1 MKISGVLD
9 RTKFQNAFKI
19 LLTFSIQYLNQI
31 PEEDIFYKEIKE
43 REMVQLRMFEMNRV
57 SSLLVIGDPIP
68 YHKLGLAVPD
78 LGVFKPACFCEML
91 DVRGAPSGMR
101 CL

>member
-1 MKISGVLD
+1 MKISGALA
-9 RTKFQNAFKI
+9 RIKFLNVFKI

-43 REMVQLRMFEMNRV
+43 REMFQLHTFEMNLV
-57 SSLLVIGDPIP
+57 SYLKMIGDSIP
-68 YHKLGLAVPD
+68 YTKLWLAVPD
-78 LGVFKPACFCEML
+78 LGVFKTACFYEL
-91 DVRGAPSGMR
+91 LGVRGAPSGMC